1 MYVSQCWV
9 FVESAGGRE
18 GGEGAREEVSGRRAA
33 VRARAEGKGKTRRR
47 KDGGD
52 REEKKRKVVKRASKR
67 KERKRYYV
75 CGKVTWPGEL

>member
-1 MYVSQCWV
+1 MYVYTQCWV

-33 VRARAEGKGKTRRR
+33 VRARAEGKGKTRR

-52 REEKKRKVVKRASKR
+52 REGKKRRVVKRASKR